1 MVAASVSG
9 DLMERKDQSNENH
22 VDLQT
27 RLTKGAQ
34 NIRRFLTTIKEFK
47 ISIIIGAI
55 DHARM

>member
-22 VDLQT
+22 VDLQI

-47 ISIIIGAI
+47 ISVKIGAI
-55 DHARM
+55 DQARM